1 VSESTPAEEVPTGQ
15 EVQRALLREVGLA
28 LHASIA
34 SGYDRIEAEIS
45 IVKGTSSWQE
55 GLYREDGTYLSLGT
69 SSAFPRRAGE
79 LRRAMYRE
87 GSGTWFTAWFTV
99 TAAGKVRTRYDYDT
113 EPRLGHF
120 GAPEY
125 RADFEDFP
133 RTPEHTPAWLAAI
146 LAGAPT
152 RHDLVGRETRRK
164 RR

>member
-1 VSESTPAEEVPTGQ
+1 MSESTPAEEVPTGQ

-45 IVKGTSSWQE
+45 IVAGTSSWQE

-125 RADFEDFP
+125 RADF
-133 RTPEHTPAWLAAI
+133 
-146 LAGAPT
+146 
-152 RHDLVGRETRRK
+152 
-164 RR
+164 